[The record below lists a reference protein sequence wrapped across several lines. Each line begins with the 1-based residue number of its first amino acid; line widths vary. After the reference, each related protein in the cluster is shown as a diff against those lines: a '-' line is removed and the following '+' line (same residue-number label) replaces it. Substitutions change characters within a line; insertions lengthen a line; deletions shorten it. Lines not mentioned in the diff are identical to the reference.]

1 MENEG
6 ARGDGSD
13 LGKMVKVDLGLIL
26 EPVDITDRD
35 GEQVAS
41 RSFDKFRDLV
51 GIGLAVRLAHMVIFL
66 AANGA

>member
-1 MENEG
+1 M
-6 ARGDGSD
+6 
-13 LGKMVKVDLGLIL
+13 DLGLIL